1 MPAYQPLSQHVATGS
16 RYRGRFAPS
25 PTGPLH
31 FGSLVTAVA
40 SWLDARA
47 AGGEWL
53 LRIEDIDPP
62 REVRGATQM
71 ILRTLEA
78 HGFQWPSP
86 VRYQSQR
93 LAHFETAVEQMLVQ
107 DFAYACRCS
116 RQAIRN
122 VALPG
127 PAGLVYPGT
136 CRALKL
142 PVRRGE
148 TSVRL
153 RTQDDEVS
161 FEDRLQGTTT
171 SLISQDIGDFIIRR
185 KDGLISYVLAVV
197 IDDNDQGI
205 TDVVRGYDLLGF
217 TPAQIFL
224 RQQLG
229 LGGLNYMHLPVAV
242 DARGD
247 KLSKQAGAKPV
258 DDDTPAENLYRC
270 LTFLAQAP
278 PRNLL
283 KADLD
288 TIWEWAA
295 ENWDPTPLTGL
306 RKKVAD
312 YSNFS

>member
-1 MPAYQPLSQHVATGS
+1 MPANQPLSQRVAPGS

-62 REVRGATQM
+62 REVQGATQM
-71 ILRTLEA
+71 ILRTLET
-78 HGFQWPSP
+78 HGFQWPCP

-93 LAHFETAVEQMLVQ
+93 LAHFETAVDQMLAQ

-116 RQAIRN
+116 RQAIRD

-136 CRALKL
+136 CRALNL

-153 RTQDDEVS
+153 RTHDDEVS
-161 FEDRLQGTTT
+161 FEDRLQGITT

-197 IDDNDQGI
+197 IDDHDQGI

-224 RQQLG
+224 QQQLG

-242 DARGD
+242 DARGE

-258 DDDTPAENLYRC
+258 DDETPVENLYRC

-278 PRNLL
+278 PQNLL
-283 KADLD
+283 RADLD
-288 TIWEWAA
+288 TIWQWAA
-295 ENWDPTPLTGL
+295 ENWDPTALTGL
-306 RKKVAD
+306 RKKIAD
-312 YSNFS
+312 GSDFN